1 MTAHESSALVRT
13 DKLADLLD
21 DLINAAPACDSGQA
35 DLFIGPADEPDEE
48 RQRREAQAKA
58 ICLGCPARAACLAY
72 ALALGPDEGVW
83 AGYTATELEG
93 LNRLLAFAPPTRREV
108 A

>member
-1 MTAHESSALVRT
+1 MTAHESAPSGANKLT
-13 DKLADLLD
+13 DPLD
-21 DLINAAPACDSGQA
+21 DLINAAPACDAGQA

-48 RQRREAQAKA
+48 QQRREAQAKA
-58 ICLGCPARAACLAY
+58 ICLGCPARVACLAY
-72 ALALGPDEGVW
+72 ALALNPDEGVW

-93 LNRLLAFAPPTRREV
+93 LNRLLAFVPPTRREV